1 MQPNL
6 DVNAYP
12 RPSKIRIG
20 LAVAW
25 LIVSL
30 VVGGAVGAQAARD
43 NASTPAEVSTAGR

>member
-6 DVNAYP
+6 DVNDYQ
-12 RPSKIRIG
+12 RPSKMRIG

-30 VVGGAVGAQAARD
+30 VLGGAVGAQAGPD
-43 NASTPAEVSTAGR
+43 NMATPAEVSTAGR